1 MNASETNVESKVR
14 TVWPVYALLL
24 IGGTLTIGLLLH
36 IAPENHLVDG
46 SAMTA
51 TTSVAASDIGARLRE
66 PLVILLLQILS
77 IVTLA
82 TLAGKFARRLG
93 QPSVFGEII
102 VGILL
107 GPSLFGWAAPA
118 GQQWLFPSSSMDS
131 LRLLSQLGIVIFL
144 FGSGAEINVA
154 SLRRYSMHILLVS
167 HASIILP
174 FTLGV
179 GCAFWFYAAYTP
191 PHGSFVNFALL
202 MGVAMSITAFPVLV
216 RILRERGLAGTQTG
230 DMATACAAMTDVTA
244 WCLLICIIAISQASS
259 ASSALVQVG
268 MTLVFCAVLLG
279 VVRPRLSRLRFSQRH
294 TGSAIAFLALFA
306 LASATAAELIGVHAL
321 FGAFVAGATVASHPD
336 LRATILEKIEPLP
349 LALLLPLFF
358 AFTGLRTHINMLNG
372 QDWLVC
378 GGIVALATVGKF
390 GGASLAARLA
400 GSSWRDACVLGI
412 LMNTRGAMEL
422 VVLNIGYD
430 LGLLSDRAFAIL
442 VLMTLITTFATG
454 PLLNLKIFS
463 NALHPPDRAPLPESV
478 TANYSTVAPDGMHHR
493 RQKATLRTVT

>member
-1 MNASETNVESKVR
+1 MNASEMNVESKVR
-14 TVWPVYALLL
+14 SVWPLYALLL
-24 IGGTLTIGLLLH
+24 IAGTLAIGLLLH
-36 IAPENHLVDG
+36 
-46 SAMTA
+46 
-51 TTSVAASDIGARLRE
+51 VAAEHDLGTASATAATPGAPSDIEARLRD
-66 PLVILLLQILS
+66 PLVILLLQILA

-82 TLAGKFARRLG
+82 TLAGRLARRLG

-118 GQQWLFPSSSMDS
+118 AQQWLFPSSSMDS

-144 FGSGAEINVA
+144 FGSGAEINVNA
-154 SLRRYSMHILLVS
+154 LRRYSMHILLVS

-174 FTLGV
+174 FALGV

-191 PHGSFVNFALL
+191 PRGSFVDFALL

-216 RILRERGLAGTQTG
+216 RILRERGLGGTQTG
-230 DMATACAAMTDVTA
+230 DMATACAAITDVTA
-244 WCLLICIIAISQASS
+244 WCLLICVIAISQASS
-259 ASSALVQVG
+259 ASSALLQVG
-268 MTLVFCAVLLG
+268 MALAFSVLLLG
-279 VVRPRLSRLRFSQRH
+279 VIRPRFNRLRFGQRY
-294 TGSAIAFLALFA
+294 TASAIAFLALFA

-321 FGAFVAGATVASHPD
+321 FGAFIAGATVAGHPD
-336 LRATILEKIEPLP
+336 LRAIILERIEPLP

-358 AFTGLRTHINMLNG
+358 AFTGLRTHIDMLNG

-378 GGIVALATVGKF
+378 GGIVLLATVGKF

-422 VVLNIGYD
+422 IVLNIGYD
-430 LGLLSDRAFAIL
+430 MGLLSDRAFAIM

-454 PLLNLKIFS
+454 PLLRLKMLSSAFQ
-463 NALHPPDRAPLPESV
+463 PPARASLPEP
-478 TANYSTVAPDGMHHR
+478 A
-493 RQKATLRTVT
+493 K